1 MSGGDAVHAR
11 ESLLNIR
18 FSCAALAASL
28 GFHASF
34 AVADTEAETTVVT
47 ATRTA
52 RTVDETLSS
61 VTVITRADIERLQPE
76 SVVDLLRGQ
85 AGVSFTN
92 NGGRGKNTSVFVRGA
107 QSDQVLV
114 MIDGVKV
121 GSATSGTAAFQDMPL
136 ELIERVEIVRGPR
149 SSLYGSE
156 AIGGVIQIF
165 TRKAGA
171 GLKPFVTI
179 GAGTDSH
186 FSGGAG
192 LSYRSE
198 RGWVSLS
205 LNREITGGFD
215 VCRENTTGKGNCRPY
230 ESDRDGYQN
239 NAVNLNAGLNV
250 GASGQVSFNWLK
262 TDSKSSFDGSFQNE
276 SEGTQEVAGLRATF
290 NPAEIW
296 KTTFAVGVSKDQ
308 SNNYLNGRYVSTFD
322 TQRTTASWQND
333 LSLSEDIL
341 LTVGVD
347 GQTDEVDSTTQYA
360 QTARDNIG
368 YFLMLQAATGAHDL
382 ELSLRKD
389 DNEQFGQHFTGAFAW
404 GVALNEHVRL
414 VTSYA
419 TAFKAPTFNELYF
432 PGYGNPDLNPESSE
446 TIEIGVRGRHEQYRW
461 GVTVFETTVDDLI
474 AYDSSILAPN
484 NVSSALIQGAEL
496 TGGFDIDK
504 LSVNAALTLLD
515 TSNEDDG
522 LYQGNWL
529 ARRPAQSA
537 RVDIDYDF
545 GRVSTGATVI
555 AEGKRYDDLG
565 NTQKLD
571 GYTTLDLRAS
581 LRLARAWT
589 LQATVGN
596 VFDREYET
604 ARFYNQPGRSA
615 FLTLRYAP

>member
-1 MSGGDAVHAR
+1 MSGGDAVHVR

-28 GFHASF
+28 GVYAPFT
-34 AVADTEAETTVVT
+34 VADTEAETTVVT

-92 NGGRGKNTSVFVRGA
+92 NGGRGKNTSVFLRGA
-107 QSDQVLV
+107 ESDQVLV

-121 GSATSGTAAFQDMPL
+121 GSATSGSAAFQDMPL

-165 TRKAGA
+165 TRKAGV
-171 GLKPFVTI
+171 GFKPFVTI

-198 RGWVSLS
+198 RGWIGLS

-215 VCRENTTGKGNCRPY
+215 VCRENTTGKGNCQPY
-230 ESDRDGYQN
+230 QADRDGYQN

-262 TDSKSSFDGSFQNE
+262 TESKSSFDGNLQNE
-276 SEGTQEVAGLRATF
+276 SEGTQEVAGLQASF
-290 NPAEIW
+290 KPFEIW

-308 SNNYLNGRYVSTFD
+308 SNNYLNGRYVSTYD

-333 LSLSEDIL
+333 ISLSEGIL

-389 DNEQFGQHFTGAFAW
+389 DNEQFGQHVTGAFAW
-404 GVALNEHVRL
+404 GVALNEQVRL

-446 TIEIGVRGRHEQYRW
+446 TIEIGVRGRHDQYRW

-474 AYDSSILAPN
+474 AYDAWILAPN

-515 TSNEDDG
+515 TSNEDEG
-522 LYQGNWL
+522 LYEGNWL

-537 RVDIDYDF
+537 RLDIDYDF

-581 LRLARAWT
+581 FRLAPAWT